1 LKEQRND
8 RQQTEQQRGFIT
20 KFVYWAIIAIIT
32 YGIIK
37 YALPVLSPFLIA
49 GIIACI
55 LNRPICML
63 SEKTHLKRPFIC
75 IPVVVLFFI
84 IIGILFGAAGG
95 KIVEGMKETAD
106 ALPSLFTEVVFP
118 FLEAAADKLDGLLA
132 VPGPDAGEIFSVLM
146 QSMGKGITAASG
158 FLFKMITGAASVI
171 PSLFLKTI
179 ITIIATV
186 FLTIDFERI
195 KTFII
200 RQIPDSKRQV
210 FKEARSFFGG
220 TILKCLVSYIAIFGI
235 TFLEL
240 ALGFTFLRI
249 PHAILLAALVAVVDI
264 LPVLGTGTVLL
275 PWGVLSLVMGD
286 YGIGTGIL
294 LLYLVIAIVRNTI
307 EPKLVGKQMGLHPMV
322 TFAGM
327 LLGLKYF
334 GFLGMLGVP
343 LFFAFLYRLNEKG
356 MIAFIK

>member
-1 LKEQRND
+1 
-8 RQQTEQQRGFIT
+8 
-20 KFVYWAIIAIIT
+20 
-32 YGIIK
+32 
-37 YALPVLSPFLIA
+37 
-49 GIIACI
+49 
-55 LNRPICML
+55 
-63 SEKTHLKRPFIC
+63 
-75 IPVVVLFFI
+75 
-84 IIGILFGAAGG
+84 
-95 KIVEGMKETAD
+95 
-106 ALPSLFTEVVFP
+106 
-118 FLEAAADKLDGLLA
+118 
-132 VPGPDAGEIFSVLM
+132 M